1 MEDIKMGALLG
12 ILGPLLPY
20 LLLGLGVLGA
30 YFGIK
35 SKGKS
40 EAKAEFQKQQQV
52 AQQKV
57 QAQVQVAVGKDQ
69 EIDKKVEAKLD
80 EIKNAEV
87 IPSPSDPTKFKF

>member
-1 MEDIKMGALLG
+1 MGALLG
-12 ILGPLLPY
+12 ILSPLIPY
-20 LLLGLGVLGA
+20 LLLGLGIIGA

-57 QAQVQVAVGKDQ
+57 QAQVQVAVGKDA
-69 EIDKKVEAKLD
+69 EVDKKVEEQLN
-80 EIKNAEV
+80 EIKQSEV